1 MSMLFNKCQPFV
13 LRLVIPYTLS
23 VLFIF
28 LTEYLISFSKVS
40 VKQEKRN
47 LNVGVKQSFVLLL
60 IRKSLYSLRI
70 IFQTFCLE
78 CVPHTLPGVCS
89 VV

>member
-40 VKQEKRN
+40 VKQEEEK
-47 LNVGVKQSFVLLL
+47 F
-60 IRKSLYSLRI
+60 
-70 IFQTFCLE
+70 E
-78 CVPHTLPGVCS
+78 CGCKAELCVAFN
-89 VV
+89 

>member
-13 LRLVIPYTLS
+13 LRLVLPYMLS

-40 VKQEKRN
+40 VKQEEEK
-47 LNVGVKQSFVLLL
+47 F
-60 IRKSLYSLRI
+60 
-70 IFQTFCLE
+70 E
-78 CVPHTLPGVCS
+78 CGGKAELWVACN
-89 VV
+89 